1 MSLLNELKIL
11 LRKEFILEW
20 RLKSGLQSILLYT
33 VSTIFLCYWAIHKIG
48 PEVWVALFW
57 IIMVFSALNAVGR
70 SFLQESAGQ
79 QLYFYGTASPNAILF
94 AKMIFNAMIMGF
106 LSLVLILFYS
116 LTLGFPI
123 VQRGSFFLTVFLGM
137 LGISGAFT
145 FLSAIASKASNSL
158 TLLAIL
164 GIPILLPILFLVI
177 HLSSYP
183 LELDRMILNKDLL
196 ALVLINLI
204 IPAVAALVF
213 PYIWRH

>member
-1 MSLLNELKIL
+1 MFKELKIL
-11 LRKEFILEW
+11 LYKEFILEW

-57 IIMVFSALNAVGR
+57 IIMVFSSLNAVGR

-94 AKMIFNAMIMGF
+94 AKMIFNAMIMSL

-123 VQRGSFFLTVFLGM
+123 LQKGPFFLTVFLGM

-145 FLSAIASKASNSL
+145 FLSAIASKASGSL

-177 HLSSYP
+177 HLSINHLALGEMGS
-183 LELDRMILNKDLL
+183 NKDLWSL
-196 ALVLINLI
+196 LLINLI
-204 IPAVAALVF
+204 IPSVAALVF
-213 PYIWRH
+213 PYIWRQ